1 MSKLPT
7 LSIGNLKVN
16 PPIIQGG
23 MGVRISLSNLASAVA
38 NQGCVGVIA
47 TAGIGSHETIP
58 GVSYSDLNKEALRKE
73 IRNARKQSDGVIGV
87 NIMTALSDYEML
99 VKTAAEEGADIIIS
113 GAGLP
118 LDLPKYVGESDVKLI
133 PIISSVRALKIICKK
148 WKNTYKKTPDAIII
162 EGPAAGGHL
171 GYKYED
177 VQNDTAMT
185 LEEILAEVL
194 PYANS
199 FSPEIPVIVA
209 GGIFDGADIAHFL
222 KLGASGVQMATR
234 FVCTHECDADIEFK
248 KAYLNAEK
256 EDITLIKSPVGMPGK
271 VINNKFVED
280 ISQGKKVPFKCQYR
294 CLKSCD
300 YKEAPYCIAE
310 VLLNAAVGKLDQ
322 GFAFAGSKVNKCN
335 EIISV
340 EELVN
345 KIKDEYDQEIKRL
358 G

>member
-47 TAGIGSHETIP
+47 TAGIGSQVTIP
-58 GVSYSDLNKEALRKE
+58 GKSYTELNKEALKNE
-73 IRNARKQSDGVIGV
+73 IRNARKQTSGIIGV
-87 NIMTALSDYEML
+87 NIMTALTDYEML
-99 VKTAAEEGADIIIS
+99 ARTAAEEGADIIIS

-118 LDLPKYVGESDVKLI
+118 LDLPQYVGNSDVKLI

-148 WKNTYKKTPDAIII
+148 WQNSYNKTPDAVII

-171 GYKYED
+171 GYKFED
-177 VQNDTAMT
+177 VQDDKAMS
-185 LEEILAEVL
+185 LEDILAEVL
-194 PYANS
+194 PFTRS
-199 FSPEIPVIVA
+199 FTPEIPVIVA

-222 KLGASGVQMATR
+222 SLGASGVQMATR
-234 FVCTHECDADIEFK
+234 FVCTHECDADEEFK
-248 KAYLNAEK
+248 KAYINAGK

-271 VINNKFVED
+271 VINSQFVKE
-280 ISQGKKVPFKCQYR
+280 IKTGKKVPFKCQYK

-322 GFAFAGSKVNKCN
+322 GFAFAGSKVYKCN